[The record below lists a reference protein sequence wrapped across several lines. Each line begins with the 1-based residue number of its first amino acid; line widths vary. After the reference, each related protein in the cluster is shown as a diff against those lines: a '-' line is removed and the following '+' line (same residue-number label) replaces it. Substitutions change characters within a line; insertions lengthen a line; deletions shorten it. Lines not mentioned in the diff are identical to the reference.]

1 MNKCQS
7 CGFENADENK
17 FCKKCGAKIETEA
30 ASLFCKYCGKET
42 KPGTRFCTGCG
53 QPLEMTAKACTP
65 EKQLKTEPAVN
76 ETQTSMD
83 APAKKK
89 KTWLIL
95 VVAGVIV
102 VIALI
107 LGIGFAMSGA
117 LGTDK
122 EDDPAGSEKHVSQ
135 EENENENENEDSV
148 SEEVVSTEM
157 QIDLESTEADTEDG
171 GEVNTNVNRNT
182 PIPVPALVSASSA
195 FDDAAYAVSSLTDG
209 SANTAWGEGVK
220 GLGEGEYIVCRFGE
234 EKDIFGIAILPG
246 NLNSV
251 ADFYRYACP
260 TELLVTAGGKEQS
273 VKISN
278 FFADIKDIDNPYLY
292 LELEEPVHTSEIM
305 VSIADAREGTEVETT
320 CIAELHA
327 YTYPSTDSKEKFSV
341 DAWKVSYQ
349 EVSDYIL
356 PESNTRYL
364 ELSDLEGMTA
374 EECRLARNELYAR
387 HGRKFDDEYLQ
398 AYFESKEWY
407 EGTIDAK
414 DFDESVLNEYE
425 FANRDLIV
433 EYETEQGYR

>member
-1 MNKCQS
+1 M
-7 CGFENADENK
+7 
-17 FCKKCGAKIETEA
+17 
-30 ASLFCKYCGKET
+30 
-42 KPGTRFCTGCG
+42 
-53 QPLEMTAKACTP
+53 
-65 EKQLKTEPAVN
+65 
-76 ETQTSMD
+76 
-83 APAKKK
+83 
-89 KTWLIL
+89 
-95 VVAGVIV
+95 
-102 VIALI
+102 
-107 LGIGFAMSGA
+107 
-117 LGTDK
+117 
-122 EDDPAGSEKHVSQ
+122 
-135 EENENENENEDSV
+135 
-148 SEEVVSTEM
+148 
-157 QIDLESTEADTEDG
+157 
-171 GEVNTNVNRNT
+171 
-182 PIPVPALVSASSA
+182 PALVSASSA

-260 TELLVTAGGKEQS
+260 TELLVTAGDKQQR
-273 VKISN
+273 VKIPN
-278 FFADIKDIDNPYLY
+278 FFADIKDIDNPYAY
-292 LELEEPVHTSEIM
+292 IELEEPVHASEIM
-305 VSIADAREGTEVETT
+305 VSIAAVREGTEIETT

-327 YTYPSTDSKEKFSV
+327 YTYPSIDSKETFSV

-387 HGRKFDDEYLQ
+387 HGRKFDDENLQ
-398 AYFESKEWY
+398 AYFDAKDWY
-407 EGTIDAK
+407 VGTIDAS